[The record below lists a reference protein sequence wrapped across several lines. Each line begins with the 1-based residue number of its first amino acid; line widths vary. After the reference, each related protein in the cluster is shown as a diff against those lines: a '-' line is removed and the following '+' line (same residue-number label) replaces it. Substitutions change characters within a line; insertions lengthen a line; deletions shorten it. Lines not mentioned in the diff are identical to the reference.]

1 VALTDRLYLDHA
13 ATTPMLAQA
22 REAVIDGMARWANPS
37 SPHGEGRAAR
47 AALEDARAR
56 IAAAYGWSHEVVLT
70 SGASESLYIGLKRSM
85 AARRLITAVEHD
97 AVLRHGEGAPVLPV
111 SAGGVLDLDALR
123 DALQPGTL
131 LCTQWANS
139 ETGVIQPIAQIAQIV
154 HEAGGKLLV
163 DAAQMPARADMD
175 VIRHADLIAV
185 SAHKR
190 GGPPGIGALLVRD
203 FATLLPMGGQEKGYR
218 AGTENLPGALGFAAA
233 LEVAEPLASIAKLH
247 QRLEQAIVAAGGEV
261 VAADQR
267 RSPLIGAYRMHGVSS
282 AAQLI
287 RYDLAGVSVS
297 AGSACASGSLR
308 PSHVL
313 TAMGWSEP
321 ALREIVRVSFGRSTG
336 EADVDRF
343 ADLWRATA
351 ADARARAA

>member
-1 VALTDRLYLDHA
+1 
-13 ATTPMLAQA
+13 MLPQA
-22 REAVIDGMARWANPS
+22 REAVLAGMTRWANPS
-37 SPHGEGRAAR
+37 SPHAEGRAAR

-70 SGASESLYIGLKRSM
+70 SGASESLYIALRRSM
-85 AARRLITAVEHD
+85 APRRLITAVEHD
-97 AVLRHGEGAPVLPV
+97 SVLRHGEGAAVLPV
-111 SAGGVLDLDALR
+111 TSGGIVDR
-123 DALQPGTL
+123 DALAAAIQPGTL
-131 LCTQWANS
+131 VCVQWANS
-139 ETGVIQPIAQIAQIV
+139 ETGLIQPIEQIAQNV

-163 DAAQMPARADMD
+163 DAAQMPARADID
-175 VIRHADLIAV
+175 VMRHADFVAV

-233 LEVAEPLASIAKLH
+233 LEVAEPLAPVAALRH
-247 QRLEQAIVAAGGEV
+247 RLEEAIVAAGGEIV
-261 VAADQR
+261 GADQR
-267 RSPLIGAYRMHGVSS
+267 RTPLIGAYRMPGVSS

-297 AGSACASGSLR
+297 AGSACASGSMR

-313 TAMGWSEP
+313 SAMGWTEP
-321 ALREIVRVSFGRSTG
+321 ALREVVRISFGRATG
-336 EADVDRF
+336 EADIDRF